1 MGDGHVERSAV
12 SVGRE
17 PDGIMQPH
25 VAPSA
30 GNRTEA
36 TMKRTLILTTP
47 MMTGDDVVF
56 AQRLLKRHGDY
67 DGELDGEFGI
77 LSSQACKDAQSR
89 LGYAR
94 PKRAFATPLEKFL
107 SGKAEPTAAMK
118 KRGIQWEKQEANGKH
133 LRRKALAEMKKL
145 IGTVEDPPHSNHT
158 TVGAFY
164 GFQGEWCAMAVT
176 TAYVKAG
183 STGFA
188 RASRW
193 SYVPDIVSAAR
204 TGQYGLSVTVDPR
217 PGDLVCYDLDGS
229 NFATSNNHV
238 GMYLER
244 TGPTTFRTIE
254 GNVDDTCKQMDR
266 SMTTAPRIVFV
277 RPSR

>member
-1 MGDGHVERSAV
+1 
-12 SVGRE
+12 
-17 PDGIMQPH
+17 
-25 VAPSA
+25 
-30 GNRTEA
+30 
-36 TMKRTLILTTP
+36 MKRTLILTTP

-107 SGKAEPTAAMK
+107 SGKAEPTAVMK
-118 KRGIQWEKQEANGKH
+118 KRGVQRAKEEASHKR
-133 LRRKALAEMKKL
+133 LRQRALAEMKKL
-145 IGTVEDPPHSNHT
+145 LGTPEDPPHSNHT
-158 TVGAFY
+158 IVGAFY
-164 GFQGEWCAMAVT
+164 GVQDEWCAMAVT
-176 TAYVKAG
+176 MAYVKAG

-188 RASRW
+188 RGSRW
-193 SYVPDIVSAAR
+193 SYVPYIVSAAR
-204 TGQYGLSVTVDPR
+204 AGEHGLGVTADPH
-217 PGDLVCYDLDGS
+217 PGDLVCYDFDNS
-229 NFATSNNHV
+229 NFATSHNHV

-254 GNVDDTCKQMDR
+254 GNVEDTCMEMPR
-266 SMTTAPRIVFV
+266 SMSSAPRIVFV
-277 RPSR
+277 RVSK

>member
-1 MGDGHVERSAV
+1 
-12 SVGRE
+12 
-17 PDGIMQPH
+17 
-25 VAPSA
+25 
-30 GNRTEA
+30 
-36 TMKRTLILTTP
+36 MKRTLILTTP

-56 AQRLLKRHGDY
+56 AQRLLKRHGAY

-77 LSSQACKDAQSR
+77 LSSQACKEAQSR

-118 KRGIQWEKQEANGKH
+118 KRGVQRAKEEANGKR
-133 LRRKALAEMKKL
+133 LRLKALGEMKKL
-145 IGTVEDPPHSNHT
+145 IGTMEHPLGSNHT

-188 RASRW
+188 RGSRW

-204 TGQYGLSVTVDPR
+204 AGQYGLSVTVDPQ

-229 NFATSNNHV
+229 NFDTGDNHV
-238 GMYLER
+238 GIYLER
-244 TGPTTFRTIE
+244 TGPKSFRTIE

-266 SMTTAPRIVFV
+266 SMSTAPRIVFV
-277 RPSR
+277 RPGR